1 MQNESDKVL
10 IDRIQAG
17 DAAAFEAMVIQYRPK
32 LIASLVK
39 YTKSVELSEDIAQQ
53 TFIKVWQK
61 IDTFRGDSALFTWIY
76 RIGINLAKNTF
87 NSKTVRNDGI
97 TDNLENIESLIAV
110 NESPEAFTISMSL
123 KAELD
128 NFLREL
134 PIDLKTAFLL
144 REDEGKSYEQI
155 ATIMDCPVGTVRSRI
170 FRARELILEKFD
182 EIIVIDDNSIDNTL
196 KILKE
201 FFPLNT
207 LFVRETRK

>member
-1 MQNESDKVL
+1 MQNKPDKVL

-17 DAAAFEAMVIQYRPK
+17 DTAAFEAMVIQYRPR
-32 LIASLVK
+32 LIASLIK

-61 IDTFRGDSALFTWIY
+61 IDTFRGESALFTWIY
-76 RIGINLAKNTF
+76 RIAINLAKNAF
-87 NSKTVRNDGI
+87 NSKSARNDDI
-97 TDNLENIESLIAV
+97 TDNLENIETLTAV
-110 NESPEAFTISMSL
+110 NESPEAFNISLSL

-128 NFLREL
+128 NFLRQL

-155 ATIMDCPVGTVRSRI
+155 ATIMDCPIGTVRSRI

-182 EIIVIDDNSIDNTL
+182 EIN
-196 KILKE
+196 
-201 FFPLNT
+201 
-207 LFVRETRK
+207 

>member
-10 IDRIQAG
+10 TNRIQSG
-17 DAAAFEAMVIQYRPK
+17 DSAAFEAMVIQYRPK

-39 YTKSVELSEDIAQQ
+39 YTKSVEISEDIAQQ

-76 RIGINLAKNTF
+76 RIAINLAKNTF
-87 NSKTVRNDGI
+87 NSKNVRNDGI
-97 TDNLENIESLIAV
+97 TDNLENIESLIAD

-128 NFLREL
+128 SFLREL
-134 PIDLKTAFLL
+134 PVDLKTAVLM
-144 REDEGKSYEQI
+144 REEEGKSDEQI
-155 ATIMDCPVGTVRSRI
+155 ATIMDCPLGTVRSRI

-182 EIIVIDDNSIDNTL
+182 EIN
-196 KILKE
+196 
-201 FFPLNT
+201 
-207 LFVRETRK
+207 